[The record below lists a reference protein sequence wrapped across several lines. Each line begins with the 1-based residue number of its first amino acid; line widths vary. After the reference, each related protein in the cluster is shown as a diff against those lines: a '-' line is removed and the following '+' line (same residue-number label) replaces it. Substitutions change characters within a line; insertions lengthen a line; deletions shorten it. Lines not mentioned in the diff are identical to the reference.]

1 MQELLNKLNNPTM
14 DCLYFSLLL
23 SIAVWPG
30 IGYQNGGGYVL
41 SIMHD
46 RQSGGVVRGDDRPPL
61 RFRKSR

>member
-1 MQELLNKLNNPTM
+1 MQELLNILNNPTIG
-14 DCLYFSLLL
+14 LLILFSPIGY
-23 SIAVWPG
+23 SRVAC

-46 RQSGGVVRGDDRPPL
+46 RQSGGAVCGDDCPPL